1 MRKLSNIRNIVFA
14 SALCFLSGCS
24 AQYIFCHPQ
33 NEQKD
38 LVFAEHIAKKPVIIE
53 ERMSLRQNGKEIP
66 PGANLEGKIKLDSYQ
81 FYNRFYSRLNQRS
94 SERIHVDLQES
105 KVRDYCFLSDSTQYG
120 VFVRGSQF
128 SKNNY
133 HGDEKENEFNADF
146 YNEIQKLT
154 SKALRDSLKDLDIYE
169 ILRPFIEFDIRRDPI
184 PFTNKKV
191 VDTIKEKDENL
202 TNKIDSMDEFD
213 ERLVNPHK
221 VPKQEL
227 SEDWITDRLTNI
239 SLGLNLNYDLFKS
252 GGDLAI
258 EPYIKWMDVF
268 RWTYYTKNYT
278 IEHKLSLPIYH
289 AGFGFSAETNQTCD
303 QLNKMDASFSYA
315 VDRLGVF
322 SISAFKKFFDSD
334 TNLVSED
341 EGISIGVYLKF

>member
-1 MRKLSNIRNIVFA
+1 MRWLSNIKNIAFA

-33 NEQKD
+33 TEQKD
-38 LVFAEHIAKKPVIIE
+38 LIFEEQLVKKSIIVE
-53 ERMSLRQNGKEIP
+53 ERMSSRQNGKEVP

-81 FYNRFYSRLNQRS
+81 FYNRFYSRLNQRAS
-94 SERIHVDLQES
+94 DRVNVDLQES
-105 KVRDYCFLSDSTQYG
+105 KVRDYRFLSDPVQYHI
-120 VFVRGSQF
+120 FVKGSQF
-128 SKNNY
+128 SKNSY
-133 HGDEKENEFNADF
+133 HGDEKENEFNLDF
-146 YNEIQKLT
+146 YSEIQKLT

-169 ILRPFIEFDIRRDPI
+169 LVKPFIEFDIRRDPI

-191 VDTIKEKDENL
+191 VDAVKEKDESL
-202 TNKIDSMDEFD
+202 ANKIDSMDEFD

-227 SEDWITDRLTNI
+227 NEDWIAERLTNI

-258 EPYIKWMDVF
+258 EPYIKWMDIF

-278 IEHKLSLPIYH
+278 IEHKLSLSIYN

-315 VDRLGVF
+315 IDKLGVF

-334 TNLVSED
+334 TNQISED
-341 EGISIGVYLKF
+341 EGISIGIYLKF